1 MHFVE
6 KFDINLKFGIC
17 KVLSGPELAK
27 VLYDASTCVLQALPH
42 AGGLD

>member
-1 MHFVE
+1 MIYPQRKSGSPSPMHFVE

-27 VLYDASTCVLQALPH
+27 FLC
-42 AGGLD
+42 G

>member
-27 VLYDASTCVLQALPH
+27 VLYDASPCAGAPALL
-42 AGGLD
+42 GRGLD